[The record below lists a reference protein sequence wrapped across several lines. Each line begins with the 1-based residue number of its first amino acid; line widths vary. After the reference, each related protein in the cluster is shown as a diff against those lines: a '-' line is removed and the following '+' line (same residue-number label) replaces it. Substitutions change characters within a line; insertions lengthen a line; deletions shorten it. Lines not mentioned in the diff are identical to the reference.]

1 VVDQRDRKLWTIIA
15 LWLGLTFGALYAM
28 ADYGAQ
34 SGRSEQAPAQW
45 PDGLQT
51 MIEPDPARPT
61 LVLFAHPL
69 CPCTRASLWEL
80 ESITNRLH
88 GMVDLHVLFFEPEDP
103 TAISAVWE
111 ASDLKRL
118 AARLPGTHLHA
129 DVEGRIARHFGA
141 YTSGQV
147 LLYDTQGALQFAG
160 GITPSR
166 GHTGTNPGRAA
177 IISAIMS
184 DEGVD
189 PLAPRTT
196 PVFGCSL
203 HDEEEDDLK
212 LVGEP
217 LAMIA
222 TGPQE

>member
-1 VVDQRDRKLWTIIA
+1 MVDRRDRKLWCTA
-15 LWLGLTFGALYAM
+15 VLWLFLVSGALYAM
-28 ADYGAQ
+28 ADYGTQ

-45 PDGLQT
+45 PAGLQT
-51 MIEPDPARPT
+51 MIKPDPARPT

-80 ESITNRLH
+80 ESITNRLF

-103 TAISAVWE
+103 SVMSTVWE
-111 ASDLKRL
+111 ASDLKRM
-118 AARLPGTHLHA
+118 AARLPGTQLHV
-129 DVEGRIARHFGA
+129 DVEGRIAKHFGA

-147 LLYDTQGALQFAG
+147 LLYDTDGSLQFAG

-166 GHTGTNPGRAA
+166 GHTGSNPGRAA

-184 DEGVD
+184 DEGVN
-189 PLAPRTT
+189 PLAPRVN

-203 HDEEEDDLK
+203 HDEDEDDRK
-212 LVGEP
+212 QVEGP
-217 LAMIA
+217 LAMME
-222 TGPQE
+222 P

>member
-1 VVDQRDRKLWTIIA
+1 VVDQRNRKLWTIIA

-28 ADYGAQ
+28 ADYGTQ
-34 SGRSEQAPAQW
+34 PGRSEQAPAQW

-51 MIEPDPARPT
+51 MIEPDPAR
-61 LVLFAHPL
+61 
-69 CPCTRASLWEL
+69 R
-80 ESITNRLH
+80 
-88 GMVDLHVLFFEPEDP
+88 GMVDLHVLFFEPADP
-103 TAISAVWE
+103 AAMSAVWE
-111 ASDLKRL
+111 ASDLKRM

-177 IISAIMS
+177 IISSIMS

-203 HDEEEDDLK
+203 HDEEEGDLK
-212 LVGEP
+212 LGGEP
-217 LAMIA
+217 LAMSAIES
-222 TGPQE
+222 QE